1 MGVGKPGVRSKGS
14 VKETGD
20 PMSARE
26 TQTGATWRGVERGA
40 VSRQVLT

>member
-20 PMSARE
+20 SISARE
-26 TQTGATWRGVERGA
+26 IQTEATWRRVERGA